1 MSDHHDPPPTESG
14 PHLPATLHPRLRVM
28 RGEEIA
34 FGPGKADLL
43 AEVAEAGTLAEAAR
57 RLGMSYMRAWK
68 LLQTMNA
75 SFRAPV
81 AIATRG
87 GAARGRVELTETGK
101 RVLALYQEMDA
112 ACRQAAD
119 PAWRELAD
127 LLA

>member
-1 MSDHHDPPPTESG
+1 MACTTPMS
-14 PHLPATLHPRLRVM
+14 PHL
-28 RGEEIA
+28 IA
-34 FGPGKADLL
+34 IAW
-43 AEVAEAGTLAEAAR
+43 
-57 RLGMSYMRAWK
+57 SYMRAWK

-127 LLA
+127 LLACIEARTAPKYLTGYIGIGRVRPTFC